1 MLSNENE
8 FITLKNHGFSV
19 LNSMFMEHGWKLI
32 KNEFEWVAY
41 TKVGNETDVF
51 QLMVEKDVIIVSIPV
66 KNSPYQYRTIFNTY
80 WEAVEYVEKRFIE
93 FVN

>member
-8 FITLKNHGFSV
+8 YVNLKNHGFSV
-19 LNSMFMEHGWKLI
+19 LNNMFMEHGWKPI
-32 KNEFEWVAY
+32 KNEFEWIAY

-80 WEAVEYVEKRFIE
+80 WEAVEYVEKRFNE
-93 FVN
+93 FIN